1 MKELFIDIETYSS
14 IDISE
19 SGAYKYIESP
29 DFEILMIGYAIDD
42 GPVKQIDLAIGE
54 EIPEEFEDALFD
66 ENVLK
71 IAHNAVFERR
81 SFARIGYDIPIEQW
95 HCTMVK
101 AAYCGLPL
109 SLDQVSKVL
118 DLENKKLDTGKAL
131 IRYFSCPCKPTKT
144 NGMRTRNMPKD
155 AIVKWEMYKEY
166 NRYDVLSERE
176 IYRKLQHY
184 VIPDIERRLYV
195 LDQQINDYG
204 IMIDTELAASAI
216 AVDTAYTSELTKK
229 AQELTG
235 LENPNS
241 GAQIKKWLM
250 LNTGLVI
257 ESLNK
262 TEMPNVLKACENY
275 PEALEVL
282 ELRKRLSKT
291 SVKKYYAM
299 INCAT
304 KDHRAHGMFQ
314 FYGANRTGRWAGR
327 LVQLQNLS
335 KNHIPDIEVAR
346 ELVRARDIDTIE
358 MMYDDVSD
366 ILSQLVRT
374 AFIAPEGYTLAVA
387 DFSAIEAR
395 VISWLANEK
404 WRMDVFYGDGK
415 IYEATGSKMFNVP
428 ISAITKGSELRQK
441 SKISE
446 LALGYEGSL
455 GALKRMGSEQMGLSD
470 VEMMSLVR
478 KWREANPAI
487 VALWKELDEASKES
501 VRYHRPVKCTCRN
514 LIINT
519 DDDYMTIKLPS
530 GRKLFY
536 KQPGFKAKYIGR
548 STKPTSSLCYYGIN
562 QETKQWSQIDTYGGK
577 LTENCLASGTIVITN
592 NGPKAIETI
601 TNNDLIWD
609 GYEYVK
615 HDGLIYKGLQSVIN
629 VNGIYMTPDHKIL
642 TTQGWRKC
650 NESEGFN
657 WAKVLLPYSYKKS
670 RKQQIWKSAMAL
682 SMRLWKRNSSVY
694 CRTLSN
700 KGLSYK
706 IMWLYEPKTYF
717 RSYDKTWNDASSGI
731 WCMACN
737 EATLS
742 RQESS
747 CIQELWWSWHNGM
760 RSLVQEFRGFLAR
773 YGTNIQTWLRIRQ
786 NRQQWQLRAGKLQM
800 DNNESKCQQQKKISY
815 NKFKRVWQN
824 ISRRIFKENW
834 YTKIYNS
841 LQNKCWLANRV
852 IICDFRCGQQSNTK
866 KVWDIMNCGPRHQ
879 FCVLDESKKPRL
891 VHNCVQAIARD
902 LLASSMLNVAEAG
915 YCIVASVH
923 DEMLVEIPEENA
935 KEHYDKVV
943 ELMCKQPIWA
953 SGFPLKADGYMTK
966 FYLKD

>member
-14 IDISE
+14 VDISS

-54 EIPEEFEDALFD
+54 EVPEEFEEALFD
-66 ENVLK
+66 EDVLK
-71 IAHNAVFERR
+71 IAHNAVFERTA
-81 SFARIGYDIPIEQW
+81 FARIGYDIPVEEW
-95 HCTMVK
+95 YCTMVK

-131 IRYFSCPCKPTKT
+131 IRYFSCPCKPTRT
-144 NGMRTRNMPKD
+144 NGMRTRNYPKD
-155 AIVKWEMYKEY
+155 AIAKWEMYKEY

-176 IYRKLQHY
+176 IYRKLECY
-184 VIPDIERRLYV
+184 VIPDVERRLYV
-195 LDQQINDYG
+195 LDQHINDYG

-216 AVDTAYTSELTKK
+216 AVDTKYTAELTEK
-229 AQELTG
+229 AKRLTG

-241 GAQIKKWLM
+241 AAQIKKWLEY
-250 LNTGLVI
+250 NTGVQI
-257 ESLNK
+257 DSLNK
-262 TEMPNVLKACENY
+262 AEMPKVLEALAPY
-275 PEALEVL
+275 PAALEVL

-304 KDHRAHGMFQ
+304 SDHRAHGMFQ

-335 KNHIPDIEVAR
+335 KNHIPDIAVAR
-346 ELVRARDIDTIE
+346 ELVRAQDIDTIE

-374 AFIAPEGYTLAVA
+374 AFIAPQGHVLAVA

-404 WRMDVFYGDGK
+404 WRMDVFQGDGK

-455 GALKRMGSEQMGLSD
+455 GALKRMGGEQMGLSD

-501 VRYHRPVKCTCRN
+501 ARYHRPVKCTCRN
-514 LIINT
+514 LVFST

-548 STKPTSSLCYYGIN
+548 STKPTSSLCYYGLS
-562 QETKQWSQIDTYGGK
+562 QETKQWAQIDTYGGK
-577 LTENCLASGTIVITN
+577 ICENAV
-592 NGPKAIETI
+592 
-601 TNNDLIWD
+601 
-609 GYEYVK
+609 
-615 HDGLIYKGLQSVIN
+615 QS
-629 VNGIYMTPDHKIL
+629 
-642 TTQGWRKC
+642 
-650 NESEGFN
+650 
-657 WAKVLLPYSYKKS
+657 
-670 RKQQIWKSAMAL
+670 
-682 SMRLWKRNSSVY
+682 
-694 CRTLSN
+694 
-700 KGLSYK
+700 
-706 IMWLYEPKTYF
+706 
-717 RSYDKTWNDASSGI
+717 
-731 WCMACN
+731 
-737 EATLS
+737 
-742 RQESS
+742 
-747 CIQELWWSWHNGM
+747 
-760 RSLVQEFRGFLAR
+760 
-773 YGTNIQTWLRIRQ
+773 
-786 NRQQWQLRAGKLQM
+786 
-800 DNNESKCQQQKKISY
+800 
-815 NKFKRVWQN
+815 
-824 ISRRIFKENW
+824 
-834 YTKIYNS
+834 
-841 LQNKCWLANRV
+841 
-852 IICDFRCGQQSNTK
+852 
-866 KVWDIMNCGPRHQ
+866 
-879 FCVLDESKKPRL
+879 
-891 VHNCVQAIARD
+891 IARD
-902 LLASSMLNVAEAG
+902 LLANSMLNVSAAG
-915 YCIVASVH
+915 YHIVAHIH
-923 DEMLVEIPEENA
+923 DEILVEIPEDNA
-935 KEHYDKVV
+935 KEHYNKIV
-943 ELMCKQPIWA
+943 ELMSIAPDWA
-953 SGFPLKADGYMTK
+953 KDLPLRADGYITK